1 MEILRVQNLC
11 KTYGKGEAKV
21 DALKNVSFSLEKG
34 EFAAV
39 VGESGSGKS
48 TLLNCIGALDL
59 PTSGTILMDGQNL
72 FSMKEEER
80 TIFRRRN
87 IGFIFQSFQLV
98 SELNVEQNI
107 MFPLLLDYRKPDSAA
122 VKEILELLGLTERR
136 RHLPNQL
143 SGGQQQRVA
152 IGRALI
158 TKPKLIL
165 ADEPTGNL
173 DSKNS
178 QDVMDLLTQ
187 ASRRYQ
193 QTILMIT
200 HNKNLTASVD
210 RVFRV
215 TDGVLTDLGGVCR
228 HYDDR
233 KQPEQQCCPADRVFR
248 IDALYRG
255 NTQTGYAFSAE
266 RSSQLV
272 PLCNSCGR
280 FKRYGRNM
288 DLMLDPPAP

>member
-1 MEILRVQNLC
+1 MEILKVQNLC
-11 KTYGKGEAKV
+11 KTYGKGDTKV

-48 TLLNCIGALDL
+48 TLLNCIGALDT
-59 PTSGTILMDGQNL
+59 PTSCSIMVDRQDL
-72 FSMKEEER
+72 FSMKEEQR

-87 IGFIFQSFQLV
+87 IGFIFQSFQLI

-107 MFPLLLDYRKPDSAA
+107 IFPLLLDYRQPNPATVD
-122 VKEILELLGLTERR
+122 EILDLLGLKDRR
-136 RHLPNQL
+136 HHLPNQL

-178 QDVMDLLTQ
+178 QDVIDLLTQ
-187 ASRRYQ
+187 ASRHYQ

-200 HNKNLTASVD
+200 HNKNLTSSVD

-215 TDGVLTDLGGVCR
+215 TDGTLTDLGG
-228 HYDDR
+228 
-233 KQPEQQCCPADRVFR
+233 KADET
-248 IDALYRG
+248 L
-255 NTQTGYAFSAE
+255 S
-266 RSSQLV
+266 
-272 PLCNSCGR
+272 
-280 FKRYGRNM
+280 
-288 DLMLDPPAP
+288 

>member
-1 MEILRVQNLC
+1 MEILKVQNLC
-11 KTYGKGEAKV
+11 KTYGKGDTKV
-21 DALKNVSFSLEKG
+21 AALKNVSFSLEKG

-48 TLLNCIGALDL
+48 TLLNCIGALDT
-59 PTSGTILMDGQNL
+59 PTSGSIMVDRQDL
-72 FSMKEEER
+72 FSMKEEQR

-87 IGFIFQSFQLV
+87 IGFIFQSFQLI

-107 MFPLLLDYRKPDSAA
+107 IFPLLLDYRQPNPATVD
-122 VKEILELLGLTERR
+122 EILDLLGLKDRR
-136 RHLPNQL
+136 HHLPNQL

-178 QDVMDLLTQ
+178 QDVIDLLTQ
-187 ASRRYQ
+187 ASRHYQ

-200 HNKNLTASVD
+200 HNKNLTSSVD

-215 TDGVLTDLGGVCR
+215 TDGTLTDLGG
-228 HYDDR
+228 
-233 KQPEQQCCPADRVFR
+233 KADET
-248 IDALYRG
+248 L
-255 NTQTGYAFSAE
+255 S
-266 RSSQLV
+266 
-272 PLCNSCGR
+272 
-280 FKRYGRNM
+280 
-288 DLMLDPPAP
+288 

>member
-1 MEILRVQNLC
+1 MELLKVNNLC
-11 KTYGKGEAKV
+11 KTYGESEVKV
-21 DALKNVSFSLEKG
+21 NALKNVSFSLEKG
-34 EFAAV
+34 EFAAI

-48 TLLNCIGALDL
+48 TLLNCIGALDT
-59 PTSGTILMDGQNL
+59 PTSGIILMDGQNL

-107 MFPLLLDYRKPDSAA
+107 MFPLLLDYRKPDPKE
-122 VKEILELLGLTERR
+122 VDEILNLLGLTERR
-136 RHLPNQL
+136 YHLPSQL

-178 QDVMDLLTQ
+178 QDVMDMLIK
-187 ASRRYQ
+187 ASRQYQ
-193 QTILMIT
+193 QTILLIT
-200 HNKNLTASVD
+200 HNKDLTVSVD
-210 RVFRV
+210 RVFQV
-215 TDGVLTDLGGVCR
+215 SDGVLTDLGGN
-228 HYDDR
+228 
-233 KQPEQQCCPADRVFR
+233 
-248 IDALYRG
+248 G
-255 NTQTGYAFSAE
+255 NETLS
-266 RSSQLV
+266 
-272 PLCNSCGR
+272 
-280 FKRYGRNM
+280 
-288 DLMLDPPAP
+288 

>member
-1 MEILRVQNLC
+1 MEILKVQNLC
-11 KTYGKGEAKV
+11 KTYGTGEAKV

-34 EFAAV
+34 EFVAV

-48 TLLNCIGALDL
+48 TLLNCIGALDV
-59 PTSGTILMDGQNL
+59 PTSGTVTMDGNNL

-98 SELNVEQNI
+98 SELTVEQNI
-107 MFPLLLDYRKPDSAA
+107 AFPLLLDYRKPKASD
-122 VKEILELLGLTERR
+122 VEEILELLGLTERR
-136 RHLPNQL
+136 NHLPSQL
-143 SGGQQQRVA
+143 SGGQHVA

-178 QDVMDLLTQ
+178 QDVIDLLTK
-187 ASRRYQ
+187 ASRHYQ

-200 HNKNLTASVD
+200 HNNGLTSMVD
-210 RVFRV
+210 RVLRV
-215 TDGVLTDLGGVCR
+215 TDGVLTDLGGNANE
-228 HYDDR
+228 
-233 KQPEQQCCPADRVFR
+233 K
-248 IDALYRG
+248 L
-255 NTQTGYAFSAE
+255 S
-266 RSSQLV
+266 
-272 PLCNSCGR
+272 
-280 FKRYGRNM
+280 
-288 DLMLDPPAP
+288 